1 MPEYASWP
9 RRIAALVID
18 WIVSTLVTIGIVG
31 LGDYSR
37 QGGNSSWVVLG
48 VFALEVSL
56 LTTLAGGSFGQLLV
70 RVRVLTTERPPAEPA
85 AGDRPDAADLR
96 GDPAADLQVRKRA
109 AGCTTCGPARRR
121 TRAEIGGFPVL
132 DGFATYADPR
142 FGT

>member
-48 VFALEVSL
+48 VFALEVTV

-70 RVRVLTTERPPAEPA
+70 RVRVLTTDGRPLNLLLALARTLLICVVIPPLIYKPDTGRGLHDLWTGSA
-85 AGDRPDAADLR
+85 AY
-96 GDPAADLQVRKRA
+96 
-109 AGCTTCGPARRR
+109 AR
-121 TRAEIGGFPVL
+121 
-132 DGFATYADPR
+132 
-142 FGT
+142 